1 MKLSAR
7 NQLKGKIVEVIR
19 GATTAH
25 VRIDIGGQIVTA
37 SITNESA
44 DELKLAVG
52 QTAYAIIKASS
63 VMVAVDGAGR
73 TRRTLMA
80 GLSAAA
86 LAPRAT
92 RAATVNDAAGR
103 AVPIP
108 PRVARVFPAGPPAAI
123 LLYTLAPD
131 LLIGWPRPN

>member
-7 NQLKGKIVEVIR
+7 NQLKGRIVEIKK

-25 VRIDIGGQIVTA
+25 IRIDIGGQIVTA

-63 VMVAVDGAGR
+63 VMVGVD
-73 TRRTLMA
+73 
-80 GLSAAA
+80 
-86 LAPRAT
+86 
-92 RAATVNDAAGR
+92 
-103 AVPIP
+103 
-108 PRVARVFPAGPPAAI
+108 
-123 LLYTLAPD
+123 
-131 LLIGWPRPN
+131 